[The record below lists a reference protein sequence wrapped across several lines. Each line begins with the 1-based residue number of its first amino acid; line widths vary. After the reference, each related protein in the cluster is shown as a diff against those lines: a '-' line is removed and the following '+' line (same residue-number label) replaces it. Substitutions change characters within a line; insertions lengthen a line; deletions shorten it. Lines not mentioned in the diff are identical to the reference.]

1 LTLVTVMQK
10 KVLVVDSDFFF
21 VEFLGELLEKRG
33 YQVLK
38 AYNGKEGIAK
48 LEDESVDI
56 LFADLVL
63 PKVDGR
69 RFFKLIRTKYN
80 QNHFPMVALSGTMI
94 EQLGS
99 LQEIGADYFIAK
111 GPIDK
116 LTVKLNEFM
125 AEMEIRPFV
134 PSVDKKILA
143 ASDIFPRRDAMELL
157 NSLLFHQAVIDCAA
171 VGIIIVDD
179 DTRIINA
186 NGAALEI
193 IGKSSVDVINC
204 PVADLFVDGERA
216 EIVDGFKR
224 VTRQKELKKVSFYAT
239 FHSQVTATIV
249 SPIELKDN
257 VVGWV
262 VVLEPVIYFP
272 TPDSTCSPERSLV

>member
-1 LTLVTVMQK
+1 MQK

-21 VEFLGELLEKRG
+21 VEFLSELLEKRG

-48 LEDESVDI
+48 LENESVDI

-63 PKVDGR
+63 PKVDGW
-69 RFFKLIRTKYN
+69 RFFKLIRTKYSG
-80 QNHFPMVALSGTMI
+80 NHFPMVALSGTMI

-143 ASDIFPRRDAMELL
+143 AGDIFPRRDAMELL

-186 NGAALEI
+186 NGTALEI

-216 EIVDGFKR
+216 EIVDGLKR
-224 VTRQKELKKVSFYAT
+224 VMRQKELKKVSFYAT
-239 FHSQVTATIV
+239 FHSQVIGTIV

-262 VVLEPVIYFP
+262 VVLEPVI
-272 TPDSTCSPERSLV
+272 